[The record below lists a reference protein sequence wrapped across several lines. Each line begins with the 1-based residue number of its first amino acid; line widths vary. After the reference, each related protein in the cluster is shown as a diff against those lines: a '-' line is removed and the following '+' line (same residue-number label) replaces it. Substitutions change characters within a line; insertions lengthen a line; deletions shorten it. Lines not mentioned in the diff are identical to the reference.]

1 MEKSKNNIPRYII
14 IGALLI
20 IFLIAFCIRYV
31 SFIWNNENDNLL
43 KYEVD
48 TNKKNAIIINNKING
63 YIDSL
68 VTLSSAITSHT
79 GDDDFKSDLI
89 KNALNNNAFKRIG
102 FVLSDGSSYIE
113 DNKLGVLYYSNVNLR
128 EREYYRKAIKGERYV
143 SAPCL
148 LYTSRCV

>member
-63 YIDSL
+63 IGSRFPITQIGSACRYGTFSSDAANRPP
-68 VTLSSAITSHT
+68 LSS
-79 GDDDFKSDLI
+79 
-89 KNALNNNAFKRIG
+89 RIG
-102 FVLSDGSSYIE
+102 SSEIMKITACSEMYG
-113 DNKLGVLYYSNVNLR
+113 DR
-128 EREYYRKAIKGERYV
+128 F
-143 SAPCL
+143 
-148 LYTSRCV
+148 